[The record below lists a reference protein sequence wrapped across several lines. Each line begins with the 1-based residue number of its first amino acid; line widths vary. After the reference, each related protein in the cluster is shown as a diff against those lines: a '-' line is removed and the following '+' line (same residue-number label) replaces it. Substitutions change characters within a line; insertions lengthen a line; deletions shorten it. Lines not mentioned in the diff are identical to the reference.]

1 MEGDVTETPLLGKLD
16 ARAPLPIQT
25 SCWDEDLYFI
35 EEAIEGDG
43 AGVLH
48 QSIEEKRECR

>member
-1 MEGDVTETPLLGKLD
+1 MEGDVTKTPLLEKLD
-16 ARAPLPIQT
+16 AHAPSPIQT

-48 QSIEEKRECR
+48 

>member
-1 MEGDVTETPLLGKLD
+1 MTETPLLGKLD
-16 ARAPLPIQT
+16 TRAPSPIQT
-25 SCWDEDLYFI
+25 GCWDEDLYFI

-48 QSIEEKRECR
+48 QSIEGKRECR